1 MNVSLKPSVSFTPLI
16 TLEGE
21 REQGREWERGEG
33 EMKRVRERGREREGG
48 GGGKGRERGKEKGA
62 SVEMLRQNQLLM
74 FITQT
79 GRRLL
84 REGLEI
90 HTSALQYL
98 QADE

>member
-1 MNVSLKPSVSFTPLI
+1 MGERRRRDEEG
-16 TLEGE
+16 EGE
-21 REQGREWERGEG
+21 R
-33 EMKRVRERGREREGG
+33 KRERG
-48 GGGKGRERGKEKGA
+48 GKGKERGKEKGA